1 MSDSYVLDSNILV
14 DYLRNRAEAAEF
26 LDNLSNVPKISA
38 ITAAELYAGV
48 REGPERTILD
58 QLVADIEVIDVDIEI
73 ATTAGLLRRQ
83 YLRSHGLEI
92 ADAIIA
98 ATAHKMDS
106 ELVTLNRKHFPMFS
120 GVIVPY

>member
-48 REGPERTILD
+48 REGPERKILD

-73 ATTAGLLRRQ
+73 AKTAGLLRRQ